1 MVIVNALFLNFYLL
15 MLLSSKCFLHVG
27 TAPTS
32 KSFERIHKGESE
44 HEISRKVVAPK
55 YMTDLYDIFVDRHGR
70 RREGITT
77 RINKVRCFLS
87 DPSANFRRRQE
98 LAFDVRDIAGGETIE
113 RAELQLF
120 KSRPFSKSHQR
131 GFFQV
136 EIIDVA
142 SGEKEAVR
150 ILNSY
155 GGGWKSFDLT
165 NAVKK
170 WQRRMST
177 RNLIQ
182 VKVTGHTDDGFFVYR
197 GETTERLPFL
207 VVYSQ
212 SGSSRRK
219 QHNSAAFNMF
229 PSSLSVPKPDRG
241 PRNKRG
247 SNGHPCKRKSMIV
260 DTTKIGWGRYVLAP
274 RIFDAYRCE
283 GKCRAYS
290 SQAVKKQ
297 TNHAVIQAIL
307 SQLGAKQNGR
317 QIRPPCCAPSQFEN
331 KTLLLHRKVNGQSV
345 IGVEEF
351 TDMVV
356 KSCACL

>member
-1 MVIVNALFLNFYLL
+1 
-15 MLLSSKCFLHVG
+15 
-27 TAPTS
+27 
-32 KSFERIHKGESE
+32 
-44 HEISRKVVAPK
+44 
-55 YMTDLYDIFVDRHGR
+55 MTDSVASSFDSRYRASIYHTNVIKTILSA
-70 RREGITT
+70 
-77 RINKVRCFLS
+77 FL
-87 DPSANFRRRQE
+87 DPSTNFRRRQE

-120 KSRPFSKSHQR
+120 KSRPFSKSHRR

-136 EIIDVA
+136 EIIDVT

-150 ILNSY
+150 ILKSY
-155 GGGWKSFDLT
+155 GGGWKTFDLT

-170 WQRRMST
+170 WQRRMSA
-177 RNLIQ
+177 RNLVQ
-182 VKVTGHTDDGFFVYR
+182 VKVTGHTDDCFFVYQ

-212 SGSSRRK
+212 RDSSRQK
-219 QHNSAAFNMF
+219 QHNSAASDMF

-317 QIRPPCCAPSQFEN
+317 PIRPPCCAPSQFEN